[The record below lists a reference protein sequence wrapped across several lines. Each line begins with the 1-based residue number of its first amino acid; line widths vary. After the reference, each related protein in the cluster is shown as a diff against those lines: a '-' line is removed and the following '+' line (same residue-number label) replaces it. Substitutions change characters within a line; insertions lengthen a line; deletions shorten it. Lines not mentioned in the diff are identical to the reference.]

1 MLFVELILIGRKE
14 KDEIL
19 EKRLSREFYSYFM
32 EIQVVIKTVIFKL
45 EWKMFMM

>member
-1 MLFVELILIGRKE
+1 MNFGRCGMLFVELILIGRKE

-32 EIQVVIKTVIFKL
+32 EI
-45 EWKMFMM
+45 